1 MARHAAGIG
10 ALGGHELEH
19 GQQEVADAAGLL
31 DAEVVFFAQN
41 IWQGPV
47 AQAVNVAELAFAVE
61 DFLGPLAAD
70 AEGFGEGAQQLDDL
84 RNVVVVFAVFGAG
97 LGVEEVVACDKLE
110 SLRKELAIVLKRSR
124 CQRMSSP

>member
-41 IWQGPV
+41 IRQGPM
-47 AQAVNVAELAFAVE
+47 A
-61 DFLGPLAAD
+61 
-70 AEGFGEGAQQLDDL
+70 
-84 RNVVVVFAVFGAG
+84 
-97 LGVEEVVACDKLE
+97 
-110 SLRKELAIVLKRSR
+110 
-124 CQRMSSP
+124 